1 MVDKKPEAEFSNEA
15 YVNKLKELRA
25 QMKLGGGE
33 KRIQAQHEKGK
44 KTARERVEMLLDEGS
59 FQEINGMMLHRHTDF
74 GLDKNKSMS
83 DGMVSGFGTINGR
96 KVCVYA
102 QDFTVMGGSFGEVA
116 GQKVARI
123 QDLAMDAGVPI
134 IAIND
139 GGGARIQE
147 GVFSLYAFGEVFY
160 RNVQASGVI
169 PQISVIMGPCAGG
182 AVYSPAITD
191 FIVMTEGIS
200 NMFITGPEVIK
211 AVTHEI
217 VDTETLG
224 GAGTHTSI
232 SGVAH
237 FAGATE
243 EETFAIVKKILEYI
257 PDNNASSPKVV
268 QSDDSPFR
276 ADKSLENTVPADPN
290 QTYNILDVINSVVD
304 RGSFFEVH
312 ANFAQNAVVGFAR
325 MNGESI
331 GVIANQ
337 PAVMAGVLDINASDK
352 IARFVRFCDAFNIPL
367 LTFTDCPG
375 FMPGTMTEHNGII
388 RHGAKILFAYSEAT
402 VPKISVVTR
411 KAYGGAYIAMSS
423 KHLRADMVYAWPSA
437 EITVMG
443 ADGAVNILYGREL
456 KALKET
462 NPEEAANK
470 KADFLKEYKENFS
483 NPYKAAAAGYVDEV
497 ILPGETRQRVI
508 TALDMLRNKISTAP
522 AKKHGNIPL

>member
-1 MVDKKPEAEFSNEA
+1 MVDKKPEAEVTNEA
-15 YVNKLKELRA
+15 YANKLKELRA
-25 QMKLGGGE
+25 QLKLGGGQ
-33 KRIQAQHEKGK
+33 KRIDTQHEKGK
-44 KTARERVEMLLDEGS
+44 QTARERIEMLLDEGS

-74 GLDKNKSMS
+74 DLDKNKVMS
-83 DGMVSGFGTINGR
+83 DGMVTGFGTINGR

-123 QDLAMDAGVPI
+123 QDLAMDAGVPVI
-134 IAIND
+134 GIND
-139 GGGARIQE
+139 GAGARIQE
-147 GVFSLYAFGEVFY
+147 GVFSLYAYGEVFY
-160 RNVQASGVI
+160 RNVQSSGVI

-191 FIVMTEGIS
+191 FIVMTEGTG
-200 NMFITGPEVIK
+200 NMYITGPAVIK
-211 AVTHEI
+211 AVTHED

-224 GAGTHTSI
+224 GASTHTSI

-237 FAGATE
+237 FSAPTE
-243 EETFAIVKKILEYI
+243 EGTFAIVKKILEYI
-257 PDNNASSPKVV
+257 PDNNASTPKVLPT
-268 QSDDSPFR
+268 DDSPFR
-276 ADKSLENTVPADPN
+276 ADKSLQTTIPADPN
-290 QTYNILDVINSVVD
+290 TTYNVLDVINAVVD

-331 GVIANQ
+331 GVVANQ
-337 PAVMAGVLDINASDK
+337 PAVMAGVLDINSSDK
-352 IARFVRFCDAFNIPL
+352 IARFVRFCDAFNIPI

-402 VPKISVVTR
+402 VPLITVITR
-411 KAYGGAYIAMSS
+411 KAYGGAYIAMGS
-423 KHLRADMVYAWPSA
+423 KHLKADMVFAWPGA

-443 ADGAVNILYGREL
+443 ADGAINILYGREL
-456 KALKET
+456 KTLKES
-462 NPEEAANK
+462 NPEEASAKRAEILN
-470 KADFLKEYKENFS
+470 DYKENFS
-483 NPYKAAAAGYVDEV
+483 NPYKAAASGYVDEV
-497 ILPGETRQRVI
+497 ILPEETRQRVI
-508 TALDMLRNKISTAP
+508 ASLDMLRNKVSAAP